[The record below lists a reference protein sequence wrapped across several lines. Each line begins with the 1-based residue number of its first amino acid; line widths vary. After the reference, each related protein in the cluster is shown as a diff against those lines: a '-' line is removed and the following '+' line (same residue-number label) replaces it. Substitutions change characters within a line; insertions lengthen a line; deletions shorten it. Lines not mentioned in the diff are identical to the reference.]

1 MYDKSIFL
9 NSEFDETISMCEDAL
24 FVSTVLNK
32 IQSCCA
38 TKSILYYY
46 RENPQGASHLANAQ
60 KYKQAIEVSKKIM
73 LFDLI
78 GQTEENLRIYKDF
91 QAVWELKYM
100 LALSAENKS
109 KDSDQIRSEQKLYR
123 KELLPYTKN
132 TMDKRV
138 KLANFIIMLPY
149 PIFQL
154 SLSAI
159 NNVLR
164 KR

>member
-1 MYDKSIFL
+1 MKRYPCVK
-9 NSEFDETISMCEDAL
+9 M

-78 GQTEENLRIYKDF
+78 RQTEENLRIYKDF

-100 LALSAENKS
+100 LALSAEDKS
-109 KDSDQIRSEQKLYR
+109 KDNGQIRSEQELYR